1 MKYFLFKLIPP
12 RPTFPQDITESEGKL
27 MQDHVAYWRGLADKR
42 TALIFGPV
50 LDPDGMY
57 GIAIIE
63 TNDGTVVQDIGKNDP
78 AIKAE
83 VGFRFESYSMPDP
96 I

>member
-12 RPTFPQDITESEGKL
+12 RPTFPQDIPESEGKL
-27 MQDHVAYWRGLADKR
+27 MQDHVAYWRGLGDKR
-42 TALIFGPV
+42 TVLIFGPV

-63 TNDGTVVQDIGKNDP
+63 TNDETVVQDIGKNDP

-83 VGFRFESYSMPDP
+83 VGFRFETYPYFRAR
-96 I
+96 